1 MKAGTEAA
9 FEGEDG
15 GERGKDINN
24 IMNQTKTA
32 TKKKKKKK
40 KTPQRK
46 KVWSC
51 RVSIPVPLAC

>member
-32 TKKKKKKK
+32 TKKKKKK
-40 KTPQRK
+40 TPQRK